1 MSSISDI
8 ADLPSTLTSG
18 QFWALIGN
26 RETGAIEFKERMPRV
41 AKLQEPLVAFANAR
55 GGVAIV
61 GVSKSRPHS
70 VIGVRWSQEADERV
84 QETARSTQP
93 PLSIQVILT
102 LVDGRQVALLRIEPI
117 AQGWVHTSDGR
128 LLVRAGPTNRAL
140 VGTEL
145 ARFVQER
152 GSIPAEEQ
160 IVKGQT
166 FADLDD
172 ELVGRYLRS
181 RLGRT
186 RIDRP
191 SALRDLRLLDPE
203 GRVRLACA
211 LLFGTHPQATN
222 RRFGI
227 VLSRFQGTIDGES
240 KLRDRRELEGPIPE
254 LVGMADQQIYEQMR
268 RDAVVR
274 GLVREEVPEFPTV
287 AVREALVNAVGHRDY
302 SARGSAVQVRLYDDA
317 LEIESPG
324 TLPAWVTVE
333 NIADAQYSRNE
344 LVMDGL
350 QRIGLVEEAGQ
361 GIDRMIAEMED
372 ALLDPPEFEERDT
385 SFVVR
390 LRGTSVF
397 AAEDRL
403 WVSRL
408 ARFELSANEKIAMVY
423 ARRNRSISNE
433 DLRNLRGLDRDASR
447 GLLQHLVA
455 RNLLNAVG
463 RGRGARYVLGD
474 TVSAASGET
483 TLDEQLR
490 AILNYARRK
499 GSIVNADV
507 RGLLDIDRQEARAF
521 VYELVARGLLRAEGE
536 RRGRRYLP
544 VDTNSDRSPS

>member
-1 MSSISDI
+1 MSAISDV
-8 ADLPSTLTSG
+8 ANLPSTLTSK
-18 QFWALIGN
+18 QFWTLIGD
-26 RETGAIEFKERMPRV
+26 RETGTIEFKERLPRV

-55 GGVAIV
+55 GGMAIV
-61 GVSKSRPHS
+61 GISKSRPHS

-93 PLSIQVILT
+93 PLSIHVITT
-102 LVDGRQVALLRIEPI
+102 LVDGKQVALLRVEPV
-117 AQGWVHTSDGR
+117 AQGWTHTSDGR

-160 IVKGQT
+160 LVKGHGLS
-166 FADLDD
+166 DLND

-186 RIDRP
+186 RVDR
-191 SALRDLRLLDPE
+191 SRALRDLRLLDPE

-211 LLFGTHPQATN
+211 LLFGTHPQAAN

-227 VLSRFQGTIDGES
+227 VLSRFQGTIAGEA

-254 LVGMADQQIYEQMR
+254 LVSVADQQIYEQMR

-344 LVMDGL
+344 LIMDGL
-350 QRIGLVEEAGQ
+350 QRLGLVEEAGQ

-372 ALLDPPEFEERDT
+372 ALLDPPEFEERET

-408 ARFELSANEKIAMVY
+408 ARFELSANEKIAMVF
-423 ARRNRSISNE
+423 ARRNRAISNE

-447 GLLQHLVA
+447 GVLQNLVA
-455 RNLLNAVG
+455 RDLLNAVG

-474 TVSAASGET
+474 TAAASVET
-483 TLDEQLR
+483 TLDERLR
-490 AILNYARRK
+490 AVLNYARRK

-507 RGLLDIDRQEARAF
+507 RGLLDADRQEARAF

-544 VDTNSDRSPS
+544 VDTSSRS